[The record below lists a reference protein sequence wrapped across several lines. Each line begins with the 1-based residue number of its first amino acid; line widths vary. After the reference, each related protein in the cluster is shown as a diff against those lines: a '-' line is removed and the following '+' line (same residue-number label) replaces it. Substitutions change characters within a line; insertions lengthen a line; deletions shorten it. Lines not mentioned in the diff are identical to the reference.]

1 MKKLGTLV
9 LIMLSTILAKAA
21 MPKDTTTIE
30 FTDKGVKK
38 RLTVLTSGKRD
49 FDIPRVLNLENLLRE
64 AGVDSSERN
73 KALVLI
79 GQNGNKQDTILVV
92 ARDGRKIKIVA
103 KDPSEGLSKDNEA
116 KADTVINGKSDDH
129 FSRDEDS
136 EDEKDSEDG
145 NRNWRDYTKRKPS
158 GSGRFFSRSDFG
170 IYIGLNNWTQ
180 TGGSIPDLKTWGSR
194 YFALSWRRNATLV
207 NGKKMD
213 LAFSYGPEIAWNN
226 FMFEGNTIAQ
236 WNDSQ
241 KQVSFVDAGKNL
253 DKSKLVVPTLNFPMM
268 LNFGFEEARFHLG
281 LGGYVGYRIGGYTKI
296 KEDGGSKDH
305 DRNSFGLNDF
315 RYGLTAELG
324 RKNGTT
330 FFFRYDMNE
339 LFKENQRNAQ
349 GIQAWSVGIR
359 L

>member
-1 MKKLGTLV
+1 MKKLGTIV
-9 LIMLSTILAKAA
+9 LILLSTVLAKAA
-21 MPKDTTTIE
+21 MPKDTTTVE

-38 RLTVLTSGKRD
+38 RVTVQTAGKRD
-49 FDIPRVLNLENLLRE
+49 FDLPRILSLDNILR
-64 AGVDSSERN
+64 AANVDSAERQR
-73 KALVLI
+73 AIVLI
-79 GQNGNKQDTILVV
+79 GQKGTKQDTILVV
-92 ARDGRKIKIVA
+92 SRDGNKIKIVA
-103 KDPSEGLSKDNEA
+103 KDPAEGISKDGEA
-116 KADTVINGKSDDH
+116 PSDTLINKNDDDH
-129 FSRDEDS
+129 FSKDDDDED
-136 EDEKDSEDG
+136 DNEDG
-145 NRNWRDYTKRKPS
+145 NRNWRDYTKKKS
-158 GSGRFFSRSDFG
+158 SSSGRFFSRSDFG

-180 TGGSIPDLKTWGSR
+180 NGGNIPSLKTWGSR

-226 FMFEGNTIAQ
+226 FMFDGNTIAQ
-236 WNDSQ
+236 WSDSQ
-241 KQVSFVDAGKNL
+241 KQVSFVDAGKSL

-268 LNFGFEEARFHLG
+268 LNFGFEEARFNFG
-281 LGGYVGYRIGGYTKI
+281 IGGYVGYRIGGYTKI
-296 KEDGGSKDH
+296 KEDRGSKDH

-324 RKNGTT
+324 RKSGTT

-339 LFKENQRNAQ
+339 LFKENQINAK